1 MPLPNAFNVMNS
13 TDLIYQLQRTP
24 ITPIISFASLY
35 ITNMYSNIPI
45 TETRKILEDIT
56 MHSLGNSDLIREI
69 LNRTKLLSQ

>member
-1 MPLPNAFNVMNS
+1 MNS
-13 TDLIYQLQRTP
+13 TDLIYQLQRNP
-24 ITPIISFASLY
+24 ITPTPTFASFD

-56 MHSLGNSDLIREI
+56 MHSLGNSDLRREI